1 MKKICAAALAACLL
15 SGTALAASAPS
26 SWAINDVE
34 TAETAGLVP
43 SSLADNW
50 QRPITRA
57 EFCALAQQLAQAEGN
72 SYSLPT
78 DNPFTD
84 TEDENVL
91 RLSAAG
97 IVSGKSEGIF
107 APDDPITRQEA
118 ATMLYRMTNTSVF
131 PFSYTD
137 QRETYDFSDLGSISS
152 WASTGVAFCYRTG
165 VMGGVGEN
173 QFDPNGLYTVE
184 QAVIT
189 ALRMQ
194 KYAAEQDPTPL
205 TMTAS
210 GVPMLYSNNPE
221 ILDPRK
227 FETYGIYTA
236 KTTMPNGTPIDAEY
250 YHWSYMGSYQPMI
263 LGVAVTN
270 NGKKSATVTVEKR
283 GVGLGTNPV
292 KVSEQ
297 CYLDFYAS
305 EPQEDPISVHA
316 GETKL
321 VVQDTLAGGTMINAR
336 YQLTGHADGLTMK
349 LVALKQEVASQYLAD
364 LPRGI
369 DDGAGRTAGLFNY
382 SERNVPVDASALTNF
397 TLCGNTAKLWKLN
410 PGEYPQDRNTDPL
423 AVKDTGTAPF
433 SYFLNG
439 NFATTYNLQ
448 FSNAAGKT
456 LSIRPNDWTASKS
469 TALYLLWTKDKGWFT
484 AEASVAEPYTI
495 TLTGDDQI
503 RFLLLGGN
511 YGNVGFRL
519 TDTDTTADT
528 TASGNTDTQNTSSG
542 TDTATQEGT
551 SQTAATE

>member
-1 MKKICAAALAACLL
+1 MKKVCAAMLAACLL
-15 SGTALAASAPS
+15 SGSALAAEPSA
-26 SWAINDVE
+26 WAKNDVQ
-34 TAETAGLVP
+34 TAQSAALVP
-43 SSLADNW
+43 DSLQGAW
-50 QRPITRA
+50 QRPITRT
-57 EFCALAQQLAQAEGN
+57 EFCALAQQLAKAQGN
-72 SYSLPT
+72 AYPQPSQ
-78 DNPFTD
+78 NPFTD

-97 IVSGKSEGIF
+97 IVSGKGNGIF
-107 APDDPITRQEA
+107 APNDPITRQEA

-131 PFSYTD
+131 PSSYAD
-137 QRETYDFSDLGSISS
+137 QRKSYDFADLSAVSN
-152 WASTGVAFCYRTG
+152 WASTGVAFCYRAG

-173 QFDPNGLYTVE
+173 RFDPSGLYTVE
-184 QAVIT
+184 QAAIT

-194 KYAAEQDPTPL
+194 KYAAAQQPTAL
-205 TMTAS
+205 TMSAS

-236 KTTMPNGTPIDAEY
+236 KTNMPNGTPIDAEY

-270 NGKKSATVTVEKR
+270 SSKKTATVTVKKR
-283 GVGLGTNPV
+283 GVGLGTNPI

-297 CYLDFYAS
+297 CYLNFFTAA
-305 EPQEDPISVHA
+305 PQETPVTVNA

-336 YQLTGHADGLTMK
+336 YQLSADADGLTMK
-349 LVALKQEVASQYLAD
+349 LVALKQEVASQYLAN

-382 SERNVPVDASALTNF
+382 SERTVPVDASALTNF
-397 TLCGNTAKLWKLN
+397 TLCGNTTKLWKLN
-410 PGEYPQDRNTDPL
+410 AGEYPQDRYIDPL
-423 AVKDTGTAPF
+423 AVKDTGTAPY

-439 NFATTYNLQ
+439 NFATTYNLN

-456 LSIRPNDWTASKS
+456 LSIRPNDWAVSNG

-484 AEASVAEPYTI
+484 AEASVAQPYTLD
-495 TLTGDDQI
+495 LTGDDRV

-519 TDTDTTADT
+519 TDTASADNAETAAQADT
-528 TASGNTDTQNTSSG
+528 
-542 TDTATQEGT
+542 E
-551 SQTAATE
+551 

>member
-1 MKKICAAALAACLL
+1 MKKICAAMLAACLL
-15 SGTALAASAPS
+15 SGSALAAEPS
-26 SWAINDVE
+26 TWAKNDVE
-34 TAETAGLVP
+34 TAVSAALVP
-43 SSLADNW
+43 DSLQGAW

-57 EFCALAQQLAQAEGN
+57 EFCALAQQLAKAQGN
-72 SYSLPT
+72 SYALPGT
-78 DNPFTD
+78 NPFTD

-91 RLSAAG
+91 RLSGAG

-107 APDDPITRQEA
+107 APNDPITRQEA
-118 ATMLYRMTNTSVF
+118 ATMLYRMTNTPVF
-131 PFSYTD
+131 PASYAD
-137 QRETYDFSDLGSISS
+137 QRQTYDFADLTDVGS
-152 WASTGVAFCYRTG
+152 WATAGVAFCYRTG
-165 VMGGVGEN
+165 VMGGVGQN
-173 QFDPNGLYTVE
+173 RFDPSGLYTVE

-194 KYAAEQDPTPL
+194 KYAAAQQPTAL

-236 KTTMPNGTPIDAEY
+236 KTAMPNGTPIDAEY

-270 NGKKSATVTVEKR
+270 SGSKAATVTVEKR
-283 GVGLGTNPV
+283 GVGLGTSPT

-305 EPQEDPISVHA
+305 EPQEEPVSIKA
-316 GETKL
+316 GETRL
-321 VVQDTLAGGTMINAR
+321 VVKDTLAGGTMINAR

-349 LVALKQEVASQYLAD
+349 LVALKQEVASQYLAS

-382 SERNVPVDASALTNF
+382 SERTVPVDASALTNF

-410 PGEYPQDRNTDPL
+410 AGEFPQDRYTDSL
-423 AVKDTGTAPF
+423 AVKDTGTAPY

-439 NFATTYNLQ
+439 NFATTYNLK
-448 FSNAAGKT
+448 FANAAGKT
-456 LSIRPNDWTASKS
+456 LSIRPNDWAVAKGA
-469 TALYLLWTKDKGWFT
+469 ALYLLWTEDKGWFT
-484 AEASVAEPYTI
+484 AEASVAQPYTLE
-495 TLTGDDQI
+495 LTGDDEI

-519 TDTDTTADT
+519 TDTAAVSTDDSAATAAADT
-528 TASGNTDTQNTSSG
+528 
-542 TDTATQEGT
+542 E
-551 SQTAATE
+551 